1 MHLFWRW
8 VLYQYYNMYK
18 KVMAVQAWDIE
29 GHAHA
34 SCTNRKLASST
45 GRVRAA
51 INCGECFK
59 PRCVYAEATLSQKE
73 KYTLC
78 ELESNYT
85 CESSLFSPIS
95 LYHSS
100 IVTRA
105 NLTCHDCV
113 DAQYYSSPLIKFK
126 PVCSHCGGPEETI
139 IEDEIVCTLKDRKQ
153 VVRPI
158 CFLCWS
164 EGKELHTWGASSNEK
179 RSDIKVISRTYFC
192 VFFIINIFEVCKL
205 LKLQFYN
212 EIHTLHLQIY
222 SYLSTHFS

>member
-1 MHLFWRW
+1 MESHSHRSANALQ
-8 VLYQYYNMYK
+8 LCKCALDTCEY
-18 KVMAVQAWDIE
+18 
-29 GHAHA
+29 
-34 SCTNRKLASST
+34 CTNHPVCMPLEEFNSLCYLPLPLHDERDQPSFGNVKDVDEEEMDKANHKLASST

-73 KYTLC
+73 KYMLC

-85 CESSLFSPIS
+85 CESTLFSPTS

-105 NLTCHDCV
+105 NLTCHHCV

-126 PVCSHCGGPEETI
+126 PVCSHCSGPKETI

-158 CFLCWS
+158 CFLC
-164 EGKELHTWGASSNEK
+164 
-179 RSDIKVISRTYFC
+179 
-192 VFFIINIFEVCKL
+192 
-205 LKLQFYN
+205 
-212 EIHTLHLQIY
+212 
-222 SYLSTHFS
+222 